1 MKIPQIITIFIIVI
15 VCQVTGFVIGYKYYE
30 QIIDKDKATI
40 EQVVSMPDNSE
51 LEACRADLRRDEVSL
66 RGIQE
71 LADKKGFG
79 QEVKNYLQK
88 QEQINY

>member
-40 EQVVSMPDNSE
+40 EQVV
-51 LEACRADLRRDEVSL
+51 
-66 RGIQE
+66 
-71 LADKKGFG
+71 
-79 QEVKNYLQK
+79 
-88 QEQINY
+88 